1 MPRGCCVTGWLAA
14 TSCRSAAKPFPTL
27 PASPFPKRHDC
38 NFMIASTRGS
48 ATLLPKN
55 PTPELSRPSRLGSR
69 AAVAPLKK
77 ADRKEQCDMKKQTL
91 KRESLVGWQRI
102 LARWPQMSAYGL
114 RLPVRRPRRRGK
126 LISRSWGNTTRR
138 HPKIVPPDSGK
149 RPMQEMPKKSG
160 VHLRRDNLTLS

>member
-38 NFMIASTRGS
+38 IFMIASTRGS

-91 KRESLVGWQRI
+91 TRESLVGWQRI
-102 LARWPQMSAYGL
+102 LTNAQNTWQMHRKRISYYVVTIKTRQFAKKVTCMKSSL
-114 RLPVRRPRRRGK
+114 HAAPSTRSKKLVLRRR
-126 LISRSWGNTTRR
+126 
-138 HPKIVPPDSGK
+138 K
-149 RPMQEMPKKSG
+149 R
-160 VHLRRDNLTLS
+160 

>member
-1 MPRGCCVTGWLAA
+1 MHQNLILKITNGRHRERIKVKNRPRGCCVTGWLAA

-91 KRESLVGWQRI
+91 TRESLVGWQRI
-102 LARWPQMSAYGL
+102 LTNAQ
-114 RLPVRRPRRRGK
+114 
-126 LISRSWGNTTRR
+126 NT
-138 HPKIVPPDSGK
+138 
-149 RPMQEMPKKSG
+149 
-160 VHLRRDNLTLS
+160 